1 MSEPTEFPRQGVDEQ
16 QLARRRAKQALLESM
31 LTKAGVEGDRFEAI
45 HRETEA
51 EIQARIAQQMAEADA
66 QSVAMRG
73 IVRSDVENWRYTV
86 GHLKAL
92 VLTATPTQR
101 ILLDTASDVT
111 ATPGLSL
118 DSTQIAPTNNSAKFF
133 LLSSTDPG
141 TTQAVSFGFTWE
153 NASDRSA
160 VVNVDGYLVLDGRCQ
175 AVAFGGSFGGYRLC
189 HMFVDASLNIQELWN
204 RPPTSPIRQGGQ
216 DARALAITANAAGFF
231 DDTEIVT
238 RHLFR
243 GFDLQY
249 QQLVVPPHGTIR
261 IDVSCTLI
269 CFHSDGEARFI
280 FHNHGQVLVYGVLIG
295 VLV

>member
-1 MSEPTEFPRQGVDEQ
+1 MSEPTEFQTRGVEAQ
-16 QLARRRAKQALLESM
+16 KLARRRARQALLESM
-31 LTKAGVEGDRFEAI
+31 LTKAGVGREFEAL
-45 HRETEA
+45 HRESEV

-66 QSVAMRG
+66 QSAAMRG
-73 IVRSDVENWRYTV
+73 IVRSEVENWRYTV
-86 GHLKAL
+86 GHLKTL
-92 VLTATPTQR
+92 VPTATPIQR

-141 TTQAVSFGFTWE
+141 TTQTVSFGFTWE

-238 RHLFR
+238 RYLFR

-280 FHNHGQVLVYGVLIG
+280 FHNDGQVLVYGVLIG
-295 VLV
+295 VLP